1 MIGEGAVVHR
11 EGSMLDARRIR
22 SGARSSR
29 RSPLSSRHFRAL
41 LAGSATLIALGLASC
56 SSDGPTAEPGASAPG
71 SSAPAASAPATSAPA
86 SSAPASS
93 APASSAPAESSAPA
107 DDADGSGKPAKD
119 EIIPGL
125 TKFYVDTQNMEPK
138 KAKKFAV
145 CMVDETYDKA
155 SPELLIMMRDG
166 APDPANVSAEDKNLL
181 FEAGVTCAP
190 EAE

>member
-1 MIGEGAVVHR
+1 MVGEGAVVHR
-11 EGSMLDARRIR
+11 EGLMLDARRIR

-29 RSPLSSRHFRAL
+29 RLPLSARHFRAL
-41 LAGSATLIALGLASC
+41 LAGSATLIALALSSC
-56 SSDGPTAEPGASAPG
+56 SSDGPAAEPGASAPA
-71 SSAPAASAPATSAPA
+71 SSAPATSAPATLAPATSAPA
-86 SSAPASS
+86 SSAPAS
-93 APASSAPAESSAPA
+93 AESPE
-107 DDADGSGKPAKD
+107 DVEGSGKPTKD

-125 TKFYVDTQNMEPK
+125 TKFYVDTQSMEPK

-145 CMVDETYDKA
+145 CMVDETYDQA

-166 APDPANVSAEDKNLL
+166 APDPADMSAADKNLL

>member
-1 MIGEGAVVHR
+1 
-11 EGSMLDARRIR
+11 
-22 SGARSSR
+22 
-29 RSPLSSRHFRAL
+29 LSARHFRAL
-41 LAGSATLIALGLASC
+41 LAGSATLIALGLSSC
-56 SSDGPTAEPGASAPG
+56 SSGGPSAEPGGSAPV
-71 SSAPAASAPATSAPA
+71 SSAPASSAPA

-93 APASSAPAESSAPA
+93 APASSAPAESSAPEEEA
-107 DDADGSGKPAKD
+107 EGSGKPTKD

-125 TKFYVDTQNMEPK
+125 TKFYVDTQSMEPK

-145 CMVDETYDKA
+145 CMVEETYDQA